1 MKHLLIICSLFA
13 IGLTAPAFAQEDT
26 ASQESALEVA
36 QDLEQALEVDE
47 GRLKLNVNFED
58 DTSNDEKIKKVT
70 DLVGKFDSELG
81 QEIESE
87 LISLSDEDK
96 AEMVESFSQ
105 GISFNSGGEDMPI
118 GVVLI
123 AVPAVILIFG
133 MPLFLLIALLSAGH
147 RKRKQKMELVDL
159 YIKNDRDIPEHV
171 MTGLDNGG
179 SASSLK
185 SGLTLTAVG
194 LGLVAAFGANGS
206 GELVGFGLIPMFLG
220 IARLIFWYL
229 VERKN
234 EPQTKENS

>member
-1 MKHLLIICSLFA
+1 MDSLFYLFFSSNLNPKLKRALLENTMKHLLIICSLFA

-70 DLVGKFDSELG
+70 DL
-81 QEIESE
+81 
-87 LISLSDEDK
+87 
-96 AEMVESFSQ
+96 
-105 GISFNSGGEDMPI
+105 
-118 GVVLI
+118 
-123 AVPAVILIFG
+123 
-133 MPLFLLIALLSAGH
+133 
-147 RKRKQKMELVDL
+147 
-159 YIKNDRDIPEHV
+159 
-171 MTGLDNGG
+171 LDNGG